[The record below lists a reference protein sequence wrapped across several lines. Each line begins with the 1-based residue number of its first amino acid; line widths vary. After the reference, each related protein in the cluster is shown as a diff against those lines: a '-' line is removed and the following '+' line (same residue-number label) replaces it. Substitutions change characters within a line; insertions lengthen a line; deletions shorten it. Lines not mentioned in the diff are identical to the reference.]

1 LQDDAFG
8 QRRWTANPRRGIVS
22 GQLSALIGLASSRL
36 SQVLMSVLWANR
48 VQFDISAEC
57 APDDRLRE
65 AIHCHLAYGK
75 MDCCASLAMTVAPSG
90 APQIHIDSAQDRYK
104 I

>member
-36 SQVLMSVLWANR
+36 SQVLMSVVGQSRPVRHLCGMRARWQAPRSNPLSPR
-48 VQFDISAEC
+48 VWKDGL
-57 APDDRLRE
+57 LRFARNDGG
-65 AIHCHLAYGK
+65 AIRGPTDPYWLRPR
-75 MDCCASLAMTVAPSG
+75 SL
-90 APQIHIDSAQDRYK
+90 
-104 I
+104 